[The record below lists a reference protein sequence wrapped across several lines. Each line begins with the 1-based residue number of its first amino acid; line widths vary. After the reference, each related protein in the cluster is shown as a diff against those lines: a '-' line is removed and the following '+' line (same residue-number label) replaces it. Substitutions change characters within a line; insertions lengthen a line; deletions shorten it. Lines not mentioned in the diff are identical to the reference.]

1 MSGLFS
7 GLEIGKRALS
17 THQLWLNTI
26 GHNIANVNTPGYTRQ
41 RVAITTTDPFDNP
54 VGPVGSGVQAI
65 NINHIRDLFLNQQYR
80 QDNKQLGRWNAM
92 NKALGQIESLI
103 AEPSDDSL
111 SGLLN
116 EFWDSW
122 SDLANNPENSGSRN
136 ALKENTNLLTAA
148 FHRIYN
154 QLSTLKENVDDEI
167 AMSIEDVN
175 TRADQIAS
183 LNAQISR
190 TESGGEN
197 ANDLRDK
204 RDLLIDEL
212 SQYVDVNTIE
222 MENGQ
227 TTVFIGSLAIV
238 DGTSSY
244 RLGTYKAGAGAT
256 AVNEIVWEGTKR
268 SIKVLNGQLKGAVD
282 LRDSVIPEY
291 SQALDDMAE
300 ALVTNVN
307 ALHQTGYNLDGT
319 TTGINFFNPTHV
331 SAADISLSGDIA
343 NDVNNIAASLSGEVG
358 DNRNALAIS
367 DLRNSLLM
375 SRGTTT
381 ISDFYQSLVGKI
393 GMDTGKSQNL
403 KEDYELLV
411 TQTENSRQ
419 SVQGVS
425 LDEEMAQMIK
435 YQHAFDAAARVITTM
450 DEALDVVI
458 NGMGVVGK

>member
-1 MSGLFS
+1 
-7 GLEIGKRALS
+7 
-17 THQLWLNTI
+17 
-26 GHNIANVNTPGYTRQ
+26 
-41 RVAITTTDPFDNP
+41 
-54 VGPVGSGVQAI
+54 
-65 NINHIRDLFLNQQYR
+65 
-80 QDNKQLGRWNAM
+80 
-92 NKALGQIESLI
+92 
-103 AEPSDDSL
+103 
-111 SGLLN
+111 
-116 EFWDSW
+116 
-122 SDLANNPENSGSRN
+122 
-136 ALKENTNLLTAA
+136 
-148 FHRIYN
+148 
-154 QLSTLKENVDDEI
+154 
-167 AMSIEDVN
+167 MSIEDVN
-175 TRADQIAS
+175 TRADEIAS

-227 TTVFIGSLAIV
+227 ATVFIGSLAIV

-244 RLGTYKAGAGAT
+244 RLGTHKAGAGAT

-291 SQALDDMAE
+291 LQALDDMAE

-319 TTGINFFNPTHV
+319 TTGIDFFNPTHI
-331 SAADISLSGDIA
+331 SAANISLSGDIA
-343 NDVNNIAASLSGEVG
+343 NDVNNIAVSLSGEVG

-375 SRGTTT
+375 SRGTMT
-381 ISDFYQSLVGKI
+381 ISGFYQSLVGKI

-458 NGMGVVGK
+458 NGMGLVGR